1 MKTYEI
7 EITTKVVLEITAE
20 CEEQAVSEA
29 CQTAWQYDPDDQLAK
44 ILKVTDTEE

>member
-7 EITTKVVLEITAE
+7 VVTTKVILEIEAD
-20 CEEQAVSEA
+20 CEEKAISEA
-29 CQTAWQYDPDDQLAK
+29 CQMAWQYDPDEQLAE